1 MLINKI
7 IRKYFHRLYS
17 YKTNKNWYY

>member
-7 IRKYFHRLYS
+7 ICKYFHRLYS